1 MSFFSGALN
10 YSTSFFSF
18 LKFWRGVETI
28 KIGIHTQPGKGDL
41 PPGTLG
47 PAREEIVA
55 PRLDAE
61 AHMGFLDG
69 VVHSRG
75 ILEKGLKNLTR

>member
-18 LKFWRGVETI
+18 LKFWRGVERI
-28 KIGIHTQPGKGDL
+28 SIGIRTQPRIRAY
-41 PPGTLG
+41 PPPPLG
-47 PAREEIVA
+47 PTREAIVA

-61 AHMGFLDG
+61 ARTTVQDG
-69 VVHSRG
+69 SVEDKSDPPWQRQR
-75 ILEKGLKNLTR
+75 LPK